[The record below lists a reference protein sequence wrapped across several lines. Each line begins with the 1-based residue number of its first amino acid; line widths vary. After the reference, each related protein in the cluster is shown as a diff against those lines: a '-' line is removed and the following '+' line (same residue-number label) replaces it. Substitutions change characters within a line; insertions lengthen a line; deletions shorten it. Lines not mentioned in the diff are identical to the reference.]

1 MRRWITI
8 SVILSVIIFACRSST
23 EIFSIDL
30 PEATEIIIPNTE
42 SPLETFTSVTPH
54 SVEEGES
61 TETKIGPSTPIEPYK
76 ILPAFDYISLQDT
89 LVELYEKVSPGVVA
103 IRTLSPMEGSLG
115 SGFVYDKDGY
125 IVTNFH
131 VIENQADLEVAF
143 ASGNKYR
150 GSIVSMD
157 QDSDLAVVKV
167 DVPDDEL
174 YPLSLGSTSQTKVGQ
189 MVVAIGNPFGLE
201 RTMTIGIVS
210 GKGRTIRSQRTGA
223 SGSVFTS
230 GDIIQTDAAVN
241 PGNSGGPLL
250 NLNGE
255 VIGVNESILTSGY
268 ESVNSSIAFA
278 ISVDTIKRIVP
289 DLIAKG
295 KFDYPYLGIF
305 SLGEITLLAQEA
317 LGLPRSTGVYVT
329 DVASGSPAERAGIQA
344 GSINTN
350 LPGVSAGGDLI
361 IAADGYEVFDFND
374 LIVYVTMNKRPGDK
388 IIVTLLRGDEQLDLE
403 LILGKR
409 EK

>member
-1 MRRWITI
+1 
-8 SVILSVIIFACRSST
+8 
-23 EIFSIDL
+23 
-30 PEATEIIIPNTE
+30 
-42 SPLETFTSVTPH
+42 
-54 SVEEGES
+54 
-61 TETKIGPSTPIEPYK
+61 
-76 ILPAFDYISLQDT
+76 
-89 LVELYEKVSPGVVA
+89 
-103 IRTLSPMEGSLG
+103 MEGSLG

-223 SGSVFTS
+223 AGSVFTS

-255 VIGVNESILTSGY
+255 VIGVNEFILTSGY

-317 LGLPRSTGVYVT
+317 LGLPCSTGVYVT

-361 IAADGYEVFDFND
+361 IAVDGYEVFDFND